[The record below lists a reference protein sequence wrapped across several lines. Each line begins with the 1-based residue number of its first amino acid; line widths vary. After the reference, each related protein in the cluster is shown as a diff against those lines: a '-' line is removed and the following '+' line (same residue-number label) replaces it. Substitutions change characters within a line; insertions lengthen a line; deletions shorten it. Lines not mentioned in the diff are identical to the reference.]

1 MAAAA
6 FGETRIPAFLG
17 YQPRTHVLI
26 CSLLK
31 SLRDGECG
39 LVAAA
44 PGIISASPYGGAHAF
59 PPAFA
64 IQQTAGQHSSQAL
77 ASLWSLTSV

>member
-6 FGETRIPAFLG
+6 FGETCIPAFLG
-17 YQPRTHVLI
+17 YQPRTLVLI

-31 SLRDGECG
+31 SVHDGERC

-64 IQQTAGQHSSQAL
+64 IQQTAGQHTSHTL
-77 ASLWSLTSV
+77 AFL